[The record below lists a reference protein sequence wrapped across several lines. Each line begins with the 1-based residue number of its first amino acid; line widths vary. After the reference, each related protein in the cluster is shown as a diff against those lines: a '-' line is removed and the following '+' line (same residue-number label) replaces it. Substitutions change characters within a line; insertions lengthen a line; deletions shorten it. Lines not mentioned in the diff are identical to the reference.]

1 MSLHNCRVVLI
12 RTKIAANIGAVA
24 RVMRNMGLDQL
35 FLVSPE
41 ASPDDREARRLS
53 THGETILENA
63 RIVGDLGDAV
73 ADCIWVAATSAR
85 TGNLIRSAHGFP
97 DKIIPPLASALDAG
111 PVAIVFGPEPG
122 GLTDEEIARCHCLIR
137 ISTDRDY
144 AALNLAQAAAICLY
158 ELRRHWLKRRE
169 STTPPEPPAPFAEQ
183 ERMFDQLQAALEEIH
198 YLYGPNADP
207 LMHALRHLLGRAGLT
222 SMEVNLLFGLARQ
235 IRWFADKANDR
246 QSAK

>member
-24 RVMRNMGLDQL
+24 RVMRNMGLRQL
-35 FLVSPE
+35 VLVSPE

-53 THGETILENA
+53 THGENILQRA
-63 RIVGDLGDAV
+63 QIVPDLGDAV

-97 DKIIPPLASALDAG
+97 DEIIPHLATALDAG

-122 GLTDEEIARCHCLIR
+122 GLTDEEIARCHYLIR
-137 ISTDRDY
+137 IPTDPQY

-158 ELRRHWLKRRE
+158 ELRRHWLKRNGP
-169 STTPPEPPAPFAEQ
+169 SKAPEPVAPFAEQ
-183 ERMFDQLQAALEEIH
+183 ERMFVQLRAALSEIH
-198 YLYGPNADP
+198 YLYGPNADSI
-207 LMHALRHLLGRAGLT
+207 MHALRHMLGRSGLT

-235 IRWFADKANDR
+235 IRWLAGGGSDA
-246 QSAK
+246 QSGK